1 MGIPTA
7 GDIKVSERIVVL
19 PLGSW
24 EQHGPHLPLHTDTVI
39 VDAVVDA
46 ALCDTSI
53 SANEFLRAP
62 TLPIT
67 ASDEHEGFTGGLSS
81 GTEALIASVVAI
93 ARSASWARGIC
104 IVNGHGGNI
113 PALTEI
119 TSALEY
125 ENISSHIWSLPGYA
139 GGDMHA
145 GHTETSLLLHIAPE
159 LVRQDL
165 IEVGATE
172 ISTDDMNLMKISGVK
187 AVSPNGVLGDPR
199 HAHADHGRAV
209 LALYTTS
216 LVEALQSCITRWPAP
231 TA

>member
-1 MGIPTA
+1 MTVPTSR
-7 GDIKVSERIVVL
+7 DITFSDRIVVL

-39 VDAVVDA
+39 VDAVVDS
-46 ALCDTSI
+46 ALRDESLNIT
-53 SANEFLRAP
+53 EFLRAP

-81 GTEALIASVVAI
+81 GTEALVATVVGI
-93 ARSASWARGIC
+93 ARSASWARGVC
-104 IVNGHGGNI
+104 IVNGHGGNMS
-113 PALTEI
+113 ALANI

-125 ENISSHIWSLPGYA
+125 ENIPAHVWSLPSYS

-159 LVRQDL
+159 LVRRDL
-165 IEVGATE
+165 IEVGATH
-172 ISTDDMNLMKISGVK
+172 ITSQDIDLMKVSGVK

-199 HAHADHGRAV
+199 QANADHGRDV
-209 LALYTTS
+209 LAMYTES
-216 LVEALQSCITRWPAP
+216 LIAALRTCVVQWPVP
-231 TA
+231 FV

>member
-46 ALCDTSI
+46 ALGDTSI
-53 SANEFLRAP
+53 AANEFLRAP

-113 PALTEI
+113 PALTKI
-119 TSALEY
+119 SSALEY
-125 ENISSHIWSLPGYA
+125 ENISSHIWSLPRYT

-159 LVRQDL
+159 LVRQDV

>member
-1 MGIPTA
+1 MNVPTA
-7 GDIKVSERIVVL
+7 GEIKALEHIVLL

-39 VDAVVDA
+39 VDAVVEA
-46 ALCDTSI
+46 ALRDS
-53 SANEFLRAP
+53 SLPPNSFLRAP

-67 ASDEHEGFTGGLSS
+67 ASDEHDGFTGGLSS
-81 GTEALIASVVAI
+81 GNEALVASVVAI

-104 IVNGHGGNI
+104 IVNGHGGNV
-113 PALTEI
+113 PALSKI
-119 TSALEY
+119 FSALEY
-125 ENISSHIWSLPGYA
+125 ENIPAHIWSLPSYA

-165 IEVGATE
+165 IEAGATE
-172 ISTDDMNLMKISGVK
+172 ITTNDINLMKVSGVK

-199 HAHADHGRAV
+199 HAHPDHGRDV

-216 LVEALQSCITRWPAP
+216 LVEALQSCISRWPTPSA
-231 TA
+231 